1 MNKIKI
7 GFNKKYISQ
16 DEIAEL
22 GLDNTHAD
30 ILEHDF
36 NPKEPVNS
44 AFFNQIL
51 LILGNLGIGV
61 ITNII
66 ANELL
71 TTPEIIMNTR
81 LFVAYKELGQII

>member
-1 MNKIKI
+1 M
-7 GFNKKYISQ
+7 
-16 DEIAEL
+16 

-51 LILGNLGIGV
+51 LILGIGV
-61 ITNII
+61 IANII

-81 LFVAYKELGQII
+81 LFVAYKKLGQII